1 MLYVTFMNAAAFL
14 LPASATTVTISP
26 ALRGE
31 SEDTVSVAPSSVT
44 PYAPKASASSAT
56 STTAVITTALFVF
69 TFIFAPLDLFVSFT
83 SLSGCPKV
91 FYLITLISPA
101 CKSSSSLW

>member
-31 SEDTVSVAPSSVT
+31 SEDTVSVAPSSFT
-44 PYAPKASASSAT
+44 PS
-56 STTAVITTALFVF
+56 
-69 TFIFAPLDLFVSFT
+69 
-83 SLSGCPKV
+83 
-91 FYLITLISPA
+91 
-101 CKSSSSLW
+101 